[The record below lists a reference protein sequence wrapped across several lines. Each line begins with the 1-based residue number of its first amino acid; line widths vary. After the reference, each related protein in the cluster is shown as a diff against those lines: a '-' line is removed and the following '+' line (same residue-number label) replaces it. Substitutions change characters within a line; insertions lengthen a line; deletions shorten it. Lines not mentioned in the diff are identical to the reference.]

1 MRRALAPVAAAGLA
15 IVGLAIVGLAAP
27 ALTARPVAAQQA
39 QIYDPQ
45 PPPDSA
51 YLRFVNTLGEEVS
64 LRPAFLPPMRLGTK
78 PEDRVTPYQVAQRV
92 SGNREM
98 VLEASAGRRTGRIVL
113 RLQPGSFNTLLLQP
127 QGDGSIAATPIVDP
141 TDFNRARSRLSFYNA
156 AADCAGAT
164 ALLAP
169 SGPAVFEQ
177 VGPGISKSRS
187 VNPVTAQMRVEC
199 GSQSAPNFAMDG
211 LEAGG
216 MYSIWLMRP
225 DGRTLTAFVSRDTTA
240 RLRN

>member
-15 IVGLAIVGLAAP
+15 LLGLAAP
-27 ALTARPVAAQQA
+27 TLLARPATAQQA

-51 YLRFVNTLGEEVS
+51 YLRFVNTLGEEVA
-64 LRPAFLPPMRLGTK
+64 LRPAFLPPLRLGTK
-78 PEDRVTPYQVAQRV
+78 PDERVTAYQVAQRV
-92 SGNREM
+92 SGNREL
-98 VLEASAGRRTGRIVL
+98 VVEASAGRRTGRIVL

-141 TDFNRARSRLSFYNA
+141 TDFNRARSRLSFYNT

-169 SGPAVFEQ
+169 GGPAVFEQ
-177 VGPGISKSRS
+177 VAPGTSKNRS

-199 GSQSAPNFAMDG
+199 GSQSAPTFALEG

-225 DGRTLTAFVSRDTTA
+225 DGRTLTAFVGRDTTV
-240 RLRN
+240 RWRN